1 VDRDLAS
8 YIYRSIKRIKLY
20 SFKRMISGLI
30 YPSLYEHADRFQLNE
45 IRLIVVF

>member
-20 SFKRMISGLI
+20 SFNRIILGLT
-30 YPSLYEHADRFQLNE
+30 YLSVFEYADRFQLNE
-45 IRLIVVF
+45 IRVIVVF